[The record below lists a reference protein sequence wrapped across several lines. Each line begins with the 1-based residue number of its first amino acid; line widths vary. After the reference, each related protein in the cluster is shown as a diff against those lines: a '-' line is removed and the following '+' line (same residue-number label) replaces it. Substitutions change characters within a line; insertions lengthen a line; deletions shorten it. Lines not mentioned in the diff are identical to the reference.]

1 MIPQLTIPVNPD
13 FSRRH
18 LLRRTGLGLGGL
30 ALATLLDTAPATGA
44 SSLPALRP
52 RAKRVIHLFMNGG
65 PSHVD
70 TFDPKPA
77 LAKYAGQQLPVHFRT
92 ERKTGVAL
100 PSPFRFRRHGESG
113 LEVSELF
120 PHVAQCIDD
129 ICVVRSMYANVPNH
143 EPSLML
149 MNCGDDRLPRPSM
162 GAWVSYGLGSE
173 NVNLPT
179 FLVLVPGG
187 YPVRGPDNWRS
198 SFLPASHQGVYID
211 TTQRD
216 LQKVIPFL
224 RNPGLSVRDQRRQ
237 LDLVQ
242 HLNRLHREQRQAD
255 VDLDARIRTFELAY
269 RMQTEATDAFDVER
283 EPQSIRD
290 AYGDTHY
297 GRQLIMAR
305 RLVERGVRF
314 VQVYSGNF
322 QPWDNHEKLKEG
334 HTELAAT
341 HDRPI
346 AALLKDLKQRGML
359 DDTLVLW
366 GGEFGRTP
374 TTEGNS
380 GRDHNHYGFSTW
392 LAGGGVRGGVYYGAT
407 DEFGWRAVEN
417 RVAVHDLHA
426 TILHLLGI
434 DHAQLT
440 FRYSGRDFRLTDVAG
455 RVLSEIV
462 V

>member
-1 MIPQLTIPVNPD
+1 MIPSPTVPANPVL
-13 FSRRH
+13 SRRQ
-18 LLRRTGLGLGGL
+18 LLRRTGMGLGGV
-30 ALATLLDTAPATGA
+30 ALATLLDAEPALTAPTG
-44 SSLPALRP
+44 LHFQP

-77 LAKYAGQQLPVHFRT
+77 LAKYAGQRLPVHFRT

-113 LEVSELF
+113 LDVSELF
-120 PHVAQCIDD
+120 PHVARCVDD
-129 ICVVRSMYANVPNH
+129 LCVIRSMYANVPNH

-173 NVNLPT
+173 NVDLPT
-179 FLVLVPGG
+179 FLALVPGG

-224 RNPGLSVRDQRRQ
+224 RNPESSAADQRRQ
-237 LDLVQ
+237 LDFVQ
-242 HLNRLHREQRQAD
+242 QLNRLHREQRQD
-255 VDLDARIRTFELAY
+255 DELDARIKTFELAY
-269 RMQTEATDAFDVER
+269 RMQTVATDAFDLDR
-283 EPQSIRD
+283 ETRAVRE
-290 AYGDTHY
+290 AYGDSDY
-297 GRQLIMAR
+297 ARQLIMAR

-322 QPWDNHEKLKEG
+322 QPWDNHENLKEG
-334 HTELAAT
+334 HAQLAAA

-346 AALLKDLKQRGML
+346 AALLMDLKQRGML
-359 DDTLVLW
+359 DETLVLCC
-366 GGEFGRTP
+366 GEFGRTP

-380 GRDHNHYGFSTW
+380 GRDHNHYGFTAW
-392 LAGGGVRGGVYYGAT
+392 LAGGGIRGGMHYGAT
-407 DEFGWRAVEN
+407 DEFGWRAVEK
-417 RVAVHDLHA
+417 RVAIHDLHA
-426 TILHLLGI
+426 TILYLLGI
-434 DHAQLT
+434 DHTQLT

-455 RVLSEIV
+455 QVLNEIV
-462 V
+462 S